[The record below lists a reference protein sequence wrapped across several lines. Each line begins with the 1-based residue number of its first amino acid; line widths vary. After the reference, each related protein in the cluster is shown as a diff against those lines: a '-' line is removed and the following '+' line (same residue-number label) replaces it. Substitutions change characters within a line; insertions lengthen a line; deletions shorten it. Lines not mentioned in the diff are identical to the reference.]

1 MTDEPRNTRLHIP
14 MKKVLLFVQDNE
26 LLTKQASMIISFTRT
41 DGILLFHDKKNS
53 QGHALFCEANVCM
66 LRNTYSSMDSISHS
80 PSLFSIY
87 MVYDRYGT
95 VYLYYN

>member
-1 MTDEPRNTRLHIP
+1 

-53 QGHALFCEANVCM
+53 QGHALLCEAHV
-66 LRNTYSSMDSISHS
+66 LHDTEDILGDGFILTLSFTI
-80 PSLFSIY
+80 L
-87 MVYDRYGT
+87 
-95 VYLYYN
+95 YLYILL